1 MALPVYYMAQV
12 EMARQ
17 AGIPQI
23 TVSRLLSGA
32 QAVSWRAAV
41 KLGAVLHI
49 APEVFMYR
57 DRAKIDR
64 AVWLGQHR
72 SRDDPVT
79 WAELTTPTKKGA

>member
-1 MALPVYYMAQV
+1 MPPQIYYMTQT
-12 EMARQ
+12 EMARL
-17 AGIPQI
+17 AGIKQDA
-23 TVSRLLSGA
+23 VSRLLSGETA
-32 QAVSWRAAV
+32 SWATAV

-57 DRAKIDR
+57 DKAKIDR